1 MNIVILAAGQGK
13 RMKSA
18 LPKVLQTLAGK
29 PLLQHVLNTALSLQG
44 KSPKT
49 GPVVVVG
56 HGAADVKEFLA
67 SAAKEDARFTNVI
80 TALQAEQKG
89 TGHAL
94 LQALPKL
101 DTQVPTLVLYGDVP
115 LTTQKTLSKLAKLA
129 DGVRGQDS
137 ALALLTQNLSNP
149 TGYGRIVRGKD
160 GSVEAIVEEKD
171 ASPAQKV
178 IQEINT
184 GIMVL
189 PTGSLKKWLKS
200 LSASNAQGEYYLT
213 DVIAM
218 AVKDGVP
225 IRTTQADA
233 EYETIGV
240 NSRDQLAGLER
251 VHQLNIANQLMDNG
265 VSLADPARIDVRG
278 TLECGT
284 DVFID
289 VGCVFEGCVTL
300 AAGAKVGPYCII
312 RNSVVGKNVVI
323 HAYSHLDG
331 AKVGNQ
337 SIIGPYA
344 RLRPGADL
352 SNDVH
357 IGNFVEVKNSKI
369 AASSKANHLAY
380 VGDSIVGSRVNIGA
394 GTITCNYDGANKH
407 QTIIEDDVFIG
418 SDTQLVAP
426 VRVGRGATLGA
437 GTTLTKD
444 APANQLTISRAKQIS
459 LQWQRPVKKEK
470 AVAKKVMPKKSASKK
485 LLIKKTLAKQVGK
498 KTTRGKK

>member
-29 PLLQHVLNTALSLQG
+29 PLLQHVLNTALDLQG
-44 KSPKT
+44 KASKK
-49 GPVVVVG
+49 GPIVVVG

-67 SAAKEDARFTNVI
+67 NVSQTNPAFGKVS

-101 DTQVPTLVLYGDVP
+101 DIQEPTLVLYGDVP
-115 LTTQKTLSKLAKLA
+115 LTSKKTLSKLAKLA
-129 DGVRGQDS
+129 DGVRGKDC

-149 TGYGRIVRGKD
+149 TGYGRIVRDTD
-160 GSVEAIVEEKD
+160 GSVQEIVEEKD
-171 ASPAQKV
+171 ATLAQKA

-189 PTGSLKKWLKS
+189 PSNSLKKWLKALRS
-200 LSASNAQGEYYLT
+200 SNAQGEYYLT

-225 IRTTQADA
+225 IRTTQADD
-233 EYETIGV
+233 EFETVGV
-240 NSRDQLAGLER
+240 NSRDQLAALER
-251 VHQLNIANQLMDNG
+251 VHQLNIANQLMDAG

-289 VGCVFEGCVTL
+289 VGCVFEGAVTL
-300 AAGAKVGPYCII
+300 AAGTKIGPYCVV
-312 RNSVVGKNVVI
+312 RNSAIGKGVAV

-337 SIIGPYA
+337 SVIGPYA

-352 SNDVH
+352 ANDVH

-369 AASSKANHLAY
+369 AANSKANHLAY
-380 VGDSIVGSRVNIGA
+380 VGDAVVGSRVNIGA
-394 GTITCNYDGANKH
+394 GTITCNYDGVNKH

-444 APANQLTISRAKQIS
+444 APPNQLTVSRAKQVS
-459 LQWQRPVKKEK
+459 LQWQRPVKKVQK
-470 AVAKKVMPKKSASKK
+470 TAAKKVVSKKVATKKSAPKSTK
-485 LLIKKTLAKQVGK
+485 GK
-498 KTTRGKK
+498 K